1 MGVKTPVLDVF
12 MAVTFD
18 MAVFLAVVSPF
29 WQTYKRIFNGWE
41 NNNISLKE

>member
-1 MGVKTPVLDVF
+1 MDMDVKTPVLDVF

-29 WQTYKRIFNGWE
+29 
-41 NNNISLKE
+41 